1 MPIAS
6 FIMELPTTCLIL
18 VDHNFRALGE
28 PFEVDTTHNIN
39 GLKAKAKE
47 ERQIDLAHVDAA
59 RLTVWK
65 TKGAMVIDDSNS
77 ERFEEMLR
85 RINVDDKGTIERL
98 KGRQRV
104 ADLELSGGQT
114 LLVQV
119 PDVTL
124 AYHRSD
130 TVVNE
135 ERAHRKAIE
144 NANKAPPP
152 SSVSKNVKIFKAE
165 QVKRPIYNGRPA
177 GRRGPPVTI
186 YHKAFAELKDAL
198 RDLTKVVD
206 KAEEQRVDDTAKLF
220 IAATD
225 IYETEAERCKA
236 VIPLLERLLDI
247 AFIEK
252 PKLGKDFEP
261 DAIVTQA
268 IKDVTY
274 GAMTAVIGYVE
285 FKNEFGIGGDGGVQ
299 NALGLRKHL
308 ALEGYKEIRNACC
321 CPCITVSVAGPY
333 ISIGGAILA
342 DVFTFESFT
351 SYLYLGG
358 QPYTQESI
366 IGTARIFAAVAQAFL
381 SLKRFYQDLELK
393 DSPHLYRLFPSP
405 TYLADKIPQSK
416 LTFSSRFEYEGRM
429 SDDYLRSLFRATYG
443 DREVLVK
450 FCQQYHGDAHHL
462 VAVAH
467 YAPKLFFCER
477 IRGGI
482 TMVIMELIAGQDA
495 YYRFTNVDLPS
506 SILDDVKSALA
517 VLHDSGLV
525 FGDLRRPNIVIDTK
539 GDRDRALLIDFEW
552 VGRDGQARYP
562 ALLNNSGEIKWPTGV
577 APHGI
582 MQKEHDI
589 EMIDKLNV

>member
-1 MPIAS
+1 MDP
-6 FIMELPTTCLIL
+6 PTTCLLL

-28 PFEVDTTHNIN
+28 PFEVETTHNIN

-47 ERQIDLAHVDAA
+47 ARQIDLANVDAA

-65 TKGAMVIDDSNS
+65 TKGTMVIDDSNS
-77 ERFEEMLR
+77 ERFEEILG
-85 RINVDDKGTIERL
+85 RINVDDKDTIESNIERL

-104 ADLELSGGQT
+104 ADLQLSDGRA
-114 LLVQV
+114 LLVRV

-124 AYHRSD
+124 AYRRSES
-130 TVVNE
+130 VVNE

-152 SSVSKNVKIFKAE
+152 SSVSKNVKTFKAE
-165 QVKRPIYNGRPA
+165 QAKHPIYNGRPA

-198 RDLTKVVD
+198 RDLTK
-206 KAEEQRVDDTAKLF
+206 
-220 IAATD
+220 
-225 IYETEAERCKA
+225 TEAERCKA

-247 AFIEK
+247 TLIEK
-252 PKLGKDFEP
+252 PKLAKDFEP
-261 DAIVTQA
+261 DAVVTQA

-274 GAMTAVIGYVE
+274 GEMVAVIGYVE
-285 FKNEFGIGGDGGVQ
+285 FNNEFGSG
-299 NALGLRKHL
+299 
-308 ALEGYKEIRNACC
+308 EMYKEIRNACC
-321 CPCITVSVAGPY
+321 CPCITISVAGPY
-333 ISIGGAILA
+333 ISIGGAILV

-366 IGTARIFAAVAQAFL
+366 IGTARIFSAVSQAFVG
-381 SLKRFYQDLELK
+381 LKRFYQDLELK
-393 DSPHLYRLFPSP
+393 ANPQLYRLFPSP
-405 TYLADKIPQSK
+405 TYLADKMPQSK
-416 LTFSSRFEYEGRM
+416 LTFSSRFEYEGRK
-429 SDDYLRSLFRATYG
+429 SDDYRRSLFRATYD

-477 IRGGI
+477 IRGGV

-506 SILDDVKSALA
+506 SILDDLKSALA

-589 EMIDKLNV
+589 EMIDKLNVKYWRCLLGLSTNVT